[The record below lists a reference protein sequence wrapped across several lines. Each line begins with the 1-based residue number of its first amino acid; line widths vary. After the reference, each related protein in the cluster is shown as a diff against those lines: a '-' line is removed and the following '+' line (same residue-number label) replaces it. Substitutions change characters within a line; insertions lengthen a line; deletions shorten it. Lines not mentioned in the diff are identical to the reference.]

1 MQSTP
6 GSIKYIFKKELFRI
20 KVLHWVTVAS
30 PLTSTYT
37 PFIVEDEFYDYL
49 KPTKKAYL

>member
-6 GSIKYIFKKELFRI
+6 GSIEYILKKELFR
-20 KVLHWVTVAS
+20 KVVLGGAS

-37 PFIVEDEFYDYL
+37 PFIVEDEFYDHL
-49 KPTKKAYL
+49 HPTKKAYL

>member
-6 GSIKYIFKKELFRI
+6 GSIKYIFKKELFR
-20 KVLHWVTVAS
+20 KVVLDGGAS

-49 KPTKKAYL
+49 QPTKKAYL